1 MADSIFLPP
10 ASGVKFAGTGT
21 LNSAQLSWNTFGA
34 SALDD
39 GEEVV
44 MTAEPRPTIVSARKR
59 SA

>member
-21 LNSAQLSWNTFGA
+21 LNSAQLSWNILGA
-34 SALDD
+34 SAPEV
-39 GEEVV
+39 GEDVV
-44 MTAEPRPTIVSARKR
+44 ITAEPKPTIVSAKKR